1 MNDIKTILRASYK
14 PQAEAQ
20 QDLESKGY
28 TYDKELSTIN
38 SKVFTDENGNPNIV
52 YRGSARVSDW
62 FKNPLIA
69 VGMQKYDPDF
79 TNAVKLANRVEDKYN
94 IKPNV
99 YGHSRAGAI
108 AEYVGDNAKTIT
120 TYNKPTGITSIGKTI
135 PSNQHDYKAQYD
147 PISILGNT
155 QQGNITNLNSSINP
169 LKAHSTKINFS
180 Q

>member
-1 MNDIKTILRASYK
+1 MNDIKTILRSSYK

-20 QDLESKGY
+20 QELENKGY
-28 TYDKELSTIN
+28 TYDKDLSTMN

-52 YRGSARVSDW
+52 YRGSRTVSDW

-69 VGMQKYDPDF
+69 VGLQKYDPDF
-79 TNAVKLANRVEDKYN
+79 TNAVKLANKVEDKYN
-94 IKPNV
+94 TKPNV
-99 YGHSRAGAI
+99 YGHSRGGAI
-108 AEYVGDNAKTIT
+108 AEYVGNNANTVT
-120 TYNKPTGITSIGKTI
+120 TYNKPTGITAIGKTI
-135 PSNQHDYKAQYD
+135 SNNQHDYKAKYD